1 MQKAKIFKSNKSQA
15 IRIPKA
21 LELPASVKQVEIIP
35 LGRARLIVPVGERWD
50 TFFDSEPASD
60 DFLNDR
66 DQPKPQERE
75 GF

>member
-1 MQKAKIFKSNKSQA
+1 MQKATVFKSNKSQA

-21 LELPASVKQVEIIP
+21 LELPESVKQVEIIP

-50 TFFDSEPASD
+50 TFFEAEPASE
-60 DFLNDR
+60 DFMAER

-75 GF
+75 EF